1 MNSFSIKD
9 ILRDSHDFR
18 TGLSYVDKTPRLR
31 TMADST
37 LQHYSSQP
45 SFKTQTNG
53 CRNSFSDEICGK
65 IINRRDCTRPYTRKG
80 SFGRR
85 HCRKLC
91 NFCS

>member
-1 MNSFSIKD
+1 MAALRLLVLFMVGTILLCQVSADPLWNE
-9 ILRDSHDFR
+9 ILRENLLEQRSN
-18 TGLSYVDKTPRLR
+18 SP
-31 TMADST
+31 
-37 LQHYSSQP
+37 
-45 SFKTQTNG
+45 G